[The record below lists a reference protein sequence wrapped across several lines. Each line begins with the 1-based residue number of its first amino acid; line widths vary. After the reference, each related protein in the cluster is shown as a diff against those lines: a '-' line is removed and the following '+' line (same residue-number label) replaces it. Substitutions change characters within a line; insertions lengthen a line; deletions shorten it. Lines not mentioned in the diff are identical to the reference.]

1 MPERSLKN
9 AFGKIY
15 QRTGFK
21 QNAYF
26 RITDLLGDK
35 PSRALDTVLL
45 KTGQKDD
52 FDPRA
57 TARARTA
64 YRLFSLQLKNSLK
77 LKSLGGATNATQ
89 KLLLA
94 KALKGFLVA
103 AKGRKISKTLFDH
116 VHEDF
121 KRIGELYNNP
131 ETDAE
136 KKERKKKEGE
146 EKIKKP
152 GEAKK
157 ISTAKEEIKKI
168 KKEEP
173 AQLTKPITDK
183 TEKEIEA
190 EIIAAED
197 EIEQIGEE
205 IAIEVKEQLEEIE
218 IPTEVVVSL
227 QPESNEDRGA
237 FSRRITESLLQG
249 KISNLADLKN
259 LKDNNLKGLLTTIAV
274 SVKKGGNADLA
285 NQIAAQIDDP
295 KHQKF
300 VLNLISNAKPDSEKT
315 NVPTPTQATPTTPTA
330 TAPAPQEESPIINE
344 QVKGIKENV
353 KKPDGGEIDD
363 QTADKIRTKIDGWNK
378 SDGQDHFK
386 NPDKIKQAGRE
397 VEIENGQNKQIKDT
411 LQKQGISVDD
421 GMTEEI
427 RKKIDGWNRTDG
439 KNYFNDENQINEA
452 HKQVAPTHQTQ
463 QADTSPALPATTPS
477 EKPNLP
483 PASSQPAPSTT
494 TPDIAETSDS
504 PTPKFSENTTPPV
517 LPAEAQRPNITQ
529 PETTTPA
536 SPSEE
541 VGTSG
546 SPTVEAPAT
555 ETTEPSLPNEPPPT
569 NEQTPDQGA
578 GENLPQL
585 PQPEAPTDSTQRPM
599 GMNGESE
606 KDGWSRGVYKKGEKL
621 KKSDTYKNELLGK
634 QIDKN
639 NTPPTLAPEDQT
651 DAASSIDAERAKTTK
666 NENQSEPTETGEPNT
681 DSRANEENG
690 AAPQSEEVPP
700 AGLDQTQKK
709 TTNSKSGR
717 PLKEINED
725 IRKTKIAL
733 EKAKKKYRMSL
744 RQSLYCCSCCSSC
757 VIIVPPIL
765 YLVYRLILIVKPE
778 NTECRNLRKKI
789 KELQAELPQK
799 TTS

>member
-45 KTGQKDD
+45 KTGQKDN

-77 LKSLGGATNATQ
+77 LKSLGGATNTTQ

-103 AKGRKISKTLFDH
+103 AKGRKVSKTLFDQ

-136 KKERKKKEGE
+136 KKERKKKEEKEKTKKLE
-146 EKIKKP
+146 ET
-152 GEAKK
+152 KK
-157 ISTAKEEIKKI
+157 ISTAKGETKKN
-168 KKEEP
+168 KKEES

-183 TEKEIEA
+183 TKKEIEA
-190 EIIAAED
+190 EIIEAED

-237 FSRRITESLLQG
+237 FARRIAESLLQG

-259 LKDNNLKGLLTTIAV
+259 LKDDNLKGLLTTIAI
-274 SVKKGGNADLA
+274 SVKKGGNANLA
-285 NQIAAQIDDP
+285 NQVAAQIDDP

-315 NVPTPTQATPTTPTA
+315 NVPTPSQATPTTPTA
-330 TAPAPQEESPIINE
+330 TAPAPQESPIINE
-344 QVKGIKENV
+344 QLGGIKENV

-363 QTADKIRTKIDGWNK
+363 QTADKIRTKIDSWNK
-378 SDGQDHFK
+378 ADGQDHFK
-386 NPDKIKQAGRE
+386 NPDKIKQAGQE
-397 VEIENGQNKQIKDT
+397 VEIENGQNKQIKDS

-452 HKQVAPTHQTQ
+452 YKQVAPTHQTQ
-463 QADTSPALPATTPS
+463 QTDTSPALPATAPS

-483 PASSQPAPSTT
+483 PTSSQPAPTTT

-504 PTPKFSENTTPPV
+504 PTPKLSENTTPPV
-517 LPAEAQRPNITQ
+517 LPAEVQKPNVTQ
-529 PETTTPA
+529 PETTAPA
-536 SPSEE
+536 SPSEKVE
-541 VGTSG
+541 PSG
-546 SPTVEAPAT
+546 SPTVESP
-555 ETTEPSLPNEPPPT
+555 LPNEPQPT
-569 NEQTPDQGA
+569 TEQTDDQDA
-578 GENLPQL
+578 EENLPQP
-585 PQPEAPTDSTQRPM
+585 PQPGVPSGDTQGPV
-599 GMNGESE
+599 GMDREKE
-606 KDGWSRGVYKKGEKL
+606 KDGWSRGVNKKGEKL
-621 KKSDTYKNELLGK
+621 KKFDTYKNELLGK

-639 NTPPTLAPEDQT
+639 NAPPTLAPEDQT
-651 DAASSIDAERAKTTK
+651 DAASSIDAERAKTAK
-666 NENQSEPTETGEPNT
+666 NENQTEPTETGEPNT
-681 DSRANEENG
+681 ASGTNEENG
-690 AAPQSEEVPP
+690 APPQNEEIPP
-700 AGLDQTQKK
+700 AGLYQTQKK

-744 RQSLYCCSCCSSC
+744 RQSLSCCSCCSSC

-789 KELQAELPQK
+789 KELQAELPKK